1 MTEDFQDYDEC
12 VNKTHCSWLMM
23 TGAFTGKL
31 SDREIK
37 TANEASAKLGYDFY
51 VDRVQVKKLF
61 GKAYVRVG
69 VKNLGV
75 APIYANPAVYIG
87 TEDNEVETKQDISK
101 ILPGKTEYFTA
112 IIDLKSGDSVH
123 IRVDDVSKYGA
134 YVRFSNVGG
143 STSSDGK
150 FIIGTVE

>member
-1 MTEDFQDYDEC
+1 MNFVPKGRIISLMEDFQDYDEC

-51 VDRVQVKKLF
+51 VDKVQVKKLF

-75 APIYANPAVYIG
+75 APIYANLPF
-87 TEDNEVETKQDISK
+87 ISEQK
-101 ILPGKTEYFTA
+101 ITRLRQSRT
-112 IIDLKSGDSVH
+112 
-123 IRVDDVSKYGA
+123 
-134 YVRFSNVGG
+134 
-143 STSSDGK
+143 
-150 FIIGTVE
+150 